1 MESIS
6 FYNYLKVCL
15 MKNIYLNTGTIND
28 VFNELE
34 ISFKGVLNSNN
45 NEFKLALDSNLIK
58 GNIDVVSFINGIT
71 SIQVNFTFS
80 DDITLS
86 IEPLSKSSILFAY
99 CTEGSINHSYGISGH
114 KSTLR
119 KHHSAVV
126 TSSRSI
132 NTVLHFKKN
141 TPVKLSLIKVE
152 TEEVTNNNSS
162 LISQLKK
169 TFLHKEP
176 NYSYQGLQNIK
187 IIEKFNQFAAVT
199 EHGMIGHIMKK
210 EILQSIL
217 GLEIDDN
224 TDNLI
229 KMSRAIKHSTLSQ
242 IKELKKV
249 SSFIKHYAVE
259 AIYSK
264 IINSKNRIIIK

>member
-1 MESIS
+1 MR
-6 FYNYLKVCL
+6 V
-15 MKNIYLNTGTIND
+15 T
-28 VFNELE
+28 
-34 ISFKGVLNSNN
+34 
-45 NEFKLALDSNLIK
+45 
-58 GNIDVVSFINGIT
+58 FINGIT

-86 IEPLSKSSILFAY
+86 IEPLSKSSVLFAY

-132 NTVLHFKKN
+132 NTILHFKKN

-152 TEEVTNNNSS
+152 TEEAAHTNSS

-176 NYSYQGLQNIK
+176 NYSYQGLQNLK
-187 IIEKFNQFAAVT
+187 IAEKFKQFAAVT

-210 EILQSIL
+210 EILESIL
-217 GLEIDDN
+217 ALEIEDN

-229 KMSRAIKHSTLSQ
+229 KMSRAIKRSTLNQ
-242 IKELKKV
+242 INELKKIPN
-249 SSFIKHYAVE
+249 FIKNYAVE
-259 AIYSK
+259 TIYSK
-264 IINSKNRIIIK
+264 VINSKNRIIIK